1 MKKVLL
7 FFVTTIFGF
16 ALVNAQVTFGA
27 KAGVNFSDITGEK
40 VDSFE
45 GLTSF
50 HVGAVAEI
58 QISEKFSVQPE
69 LIYSMQGSDY
79 SEDFEGDDFE
89 GSVKVNYLNIPLM
102 AKYYVADGFSLE
114 AGPQIGLLVSATD
127 EYEDAVYPDMAPK
140 DIIESRVF
148 YDYNNKRLFEYSNVD
163 IDCIANQPEN
173 DHAEIFLDC
182 DGSVYPC
189 CFIGS
194 RINIGEKQLE
204 MMVGDSNIVLSKE
217 NTIHNIL
224 DSKYFQKTM
233 PDGMNGNFTGDL
245 TLDNKTNH
253 CITCVDCCGMKM
265 ELSHRR

>member
-127 EYEDAVYPDMAPK
+127 EYEDEEDDIK
-140 DIIESRVF
+140 DFLKSTDFGINFGLGYKLESGLNFTAR
-148 YDYNNKRLFEYSNVD
+148 Y
-163 IDCIANQPEN
+163 
-173 DHAEIFLDC
+173 
-182 DGSVYPC
+182 
-189 CFIGS
+189 
-194 RINIGEKQLE
+194 NIGLSDNLDADDFETDGAEYKNSVIQFS
-204 MMVGDSNIVLSKE
+204 VG
-217 NTIHNIL
+217 
-224 DSKYFQKTM
+224 YF
-233 PDGMNGNFTGDL
+233 F
-245 TLDNKTNH
+245 
-253 CITCVDCCGMKM
+253 
-265 ELSHRR
+265 

>member
-7 FFVTTIFGF
+7 FFITTIFGF

-127 EYEDAVYPDMAPK
+127 EYEDEEDDIK
-140 DIIESRVF
+140 DFLKSTDFGINFGLGYKLESGLNFTAR
-148 YDYNNKRLFEYSNVD
+148 Y
-163 IDCIANQPEN
+163 
-173 DHAEIFLDC
+173 
-182 DGSVYPC
+182 
-189 CFIGS
+189 
-194 RINIGEKQLE
+194 NIGLSDNLDADDFETDGAEYKNSVIQFS
-204 MMVGDSNIVLSKE
+204 VG
-217 NTIHNIL
+217 
-224 DSKYFQKTM
+224 YF
-233 PDGMNGNFTGDL
+233 F
-245 TLDNKTNH
+245 
-253 CITCVDCCGMKM
+253 
-265 ELSHRR
+265 